1 MIATNGLPEPECLR
15 RGPMQKHKKKII
27 LLNIL
32 FFFVLMCIFLVA
44 AFAMGYASNNK
55 YGTDAGILFLLIVTV
70 HLFLNYLLM
79 HRQTGIATKQILFV
93 SAVILCVYLLV
104 LFH

>member
-1 MIATNGLPEPECLR
+1 M
-15 RGPMQKHKKKII
+15 KKII
-27 LLNIL
+27 LFNIL

-44 AFAMGYASNNK
+44 AFAMGYAANNK
-55 YGTDAGILFLLIVTV
+55 YGTDAGILFLLIVTL
-70 HLFLNYLLM
+70 HLFLNYLIM
-79 HRQTGIATKQILFV
+79 HRQPGIGTRQILYA

>member
-1 MIATNGLPEPECLR
+1 MR
-15 RGPMQKHKKKII
+15 KII
-27 LLNIL
+27 LLNIV
-32 FFFVLMCIFLVA
+32 FFVLLMCVFLVA

-55 YGTDAGILFLLIVTV
+55 YGTDAGILFLLIVTL

-79 HRQTGIATKQILFV
+79 HRQAGITTKQILFA
-93 SAVILCVYLLV
+93 SAVILCLYLLL

>member
-1 MIATNGLPEPECLR
+1 M
-15 RGPMQKHKKKII
+15 KKII
-27 LLNIL
+27 LFNIL
-32 FFFVLMCIFLVA
+32 FFFLLMCIFLVT
-44 AFAMGYASNNK
+44 AFAMGYAANNK
-55 YGTDAGILFLLIVTV
+55 YGTDAGILFLLIITL

-79 HRQTGIATKQILFV
+79 HRQPGVGRKQILFV